1 MIKWYAKGEYH
12 MKRLKILNVILIIIA
27 VISTT
32 GFVVLWVHGE
42 YTTKVLNKFGI
53 INEQVEVP
61 GSLLSSTVKLK
72 NDSNEV
78 LNYLAIGNSI
88 TIHQINEYWWGE
100 WGMAATKQDSDYFHV
115 LSNLLNKK
123 NVVYGTAINFSCWEV
138 IYYDRAETLSLLDSY
153 LTEDLNLVTIQLG
166 ENITDTSTL
175 ENDYI
180 EMIKYIQEKSP
191 SAKIFLI
198 GQFWADNEKDT
209 AKINACD
216 FRNTYFVS
224 LEDIQSEEYKIG
236 IGANV
241 NGDDGKSHTVEHDGV
256 ATHPNDLAMEYI
268 ANTIYTAYD
277 QTN

>member
-1 MIKWYAKGEYH
+1 
-12 MKRLKILNVILIIIA
+12 MKRLKMLNVILIIITI
-27 VISTT
+27 VSIT
-32 GFVVLWVHGE
+32 GFAVLWVHGG
-42 YTTKVLNKFGI
+42 YTTKVFNKLGI
-53 INEQVEVP
+53 TNEQVEVP

-72 NDSNEV
+72 NDSNKV

-88 TIHQINEYWWGE
+88 TIHQTNDYWWGE

-115 LSNLLNKK
+115 LSNMLNKE
-123 NVVYGTAINFSCWEV
+123 NAVYGTAINFSCWEV

-166 ENITDTSTL
+166 ENITDTTTL

-198 GQFWADNEKDT
+198 GQFWADDEKDA

-216 FRNTYFVS
+216 SSGAYFVS

-236 IGANV
+236 IGSKV
-241 NGDDGKSHTVEHDGV
+241 YGDDGKVHTVDHNGV
-256 ATHPNDLAMEYI
+256 SAHPNDLAMEYM
-268 ANTIYTAYD
+268 ANIIFSAYD
-277 QTN
+277 QSN